1 MSNIVIGIVLRE
13 EEINDIKYKMVP
25 NNNMKY
31 LYNKCSYIGIM
42 NYNNEFD
49 PNVLELVDGIIIPGG
64 RDIYP
69 YHFKILDF
77 AIKNNIP
84 ILGICMGCEIIGLYS
99 INKNSDEYLTKVN
112 NHCGADIH
120 HKNTLINGSLL
131 YNLLGS
137 EIEVNS
143 RHMYANKEIGNN
155 YKISA
160 IAEDGTIEG
169 IEYIDNDHFVLGVQ
183 WHPEDMDNMS
193 SIYDY
198 FLKEVIKRKIS
209 HDK

>member
-112 NHCGADIH
+112 NHCGADVH
-120 HKNTLINGSLL
+120 HKNALINGSLL

-143 RHMYANKEIGNN
+143 RHMYANKEVGNN

-209 HDK
+209 HNK

>member
-1 MSNIVIGIVLRE
+1 MNNIVIGIVLRE

-49 PNVLELVDGIIIPGG
+49 PNVLELVDGIIILGG

-69 YHFKILDF
+69 YHFQILDF

-99 INKNSDEYLTKVN
+99 INKNSDKYLTKVN

-143 RHMYANKEIGNN
+143 RHVYANKEVGNN